1 MKSIGFNRAME
12 MMRLPEH
19 RLVKMSTSQSPDG
32 VAHFVVPGGY
42 VSPEV
47 AQKIKNHPL
56 VHPMQDGL
64 FPGHSQTRRIEEAT

>member
-32 VAHFVVPGGY
+32 VAHFVVPGGHR
-42 VSPEV
+42 
-47 AQKIKNHPL
+47 N
-56 VHPMQDGL
+56 
-64 FPGHSQTRRIEEAT
+64 